1 MKMVISSGHGKY
13 VRGASGIID
22 EVDEARRVVDRL
34 AELIPNTV
42 IFHDN
47 VSTGQ
52 QENLERIV
60 NFHNSQTRD
69 LDVSV
74 HFNAFEQTSNPKG
87 TECWYYSQEGAAAK
101 VSTTIADASGLID
114 RGAKQSTGLYFLN
127 HTEQPAIL
135 IEVCFVDSEADC
147 GLYERNFDEIC
158 LALSELATESVPPA
172 QPEGTVMFS
181 GRCSWFGGP
190 NDTGVSPSE
199 GLAFFY
205 ELEDAP
211 HLFLPTQPAGTTGL
225 ARRLNPDL
233 FYIACRWD
241 YDVTPKSMLA
251 RPNYQALVRSNN
263 REFLAWPADWGPH
276 ETETDKDVD
285 ISPGL
290 MAALDIDTGDSVTVI
305 YPAP

>member
-1 MKMVISSGHGKY
+1 
-13 VRGASGIID
+13 
-22 EVDEARRVVDRL
+22 
-34 AELIPNTV
+34 
-42 IFHDN
+42 
-47 VSTGQ
+47 
-52 QENLERIV
+52 
-60 NFHNSQTRD
+60 
-69 LDVSV
+69 
-74 HFNAFEQTSNPKG
+74 
-87 TECWYYSQEGAAAK
+87 
-101 VSTTIADASGLID
+101 
-114 RGAKQSTGLYFLN
+114 
-127 HTEQPAIL
+127 
-135 IEVCFVDSEADC
+135 
-147 GLYERNFDEIC
+147 
-158 LALSELATESVPPA
+158 
-172 QPEGTVMFS
+172 MFS